1 MNNVDVPDAAGLP
14 RQDAPT
20 TRHAPPASEGLLA
33 GSAKQVH
40 RDVRRRHAHPGTP
53 GPRALVTTEQLIEA
67 AVTQMDATSAPDIA
81 KTIPGVSTDGADV
94 RVIIGRARAALGRNA
109 EFYVD
114 AHRAAI
120 ELALVNQDA
129 KSLAVAAGA
138 AQWAIQRIAE
148 GDKRIVDPDK
158 MEPAAPAL
166 NIGIAIGGVPQPAH
180 IALPPADDDVLDAEV
195 DS

>member
-1 MNNVDVPDAAGLP
+1 MNDVDVPAEAGLP

-40 RDVRRRHAHPGTP
+40 RDVRRRHAHPGKP
-53 GPRALVTTEQLIEA
+53 GPKSLATTAQLVEA
-67 AVTQMDATSAPDIA
+67 AVTQMDATPAPDIA
-81 KTIPGVSTDGADV
+81 KTIPGVSTGGEAV
-94 RVIIGRARAALGRNA
+94 RVVIGRAREALGRNA
-109 EFYVD
+109 EFYVN
-114 AHRAAI
+114 AHREAIEAAI
-120 ELALVNQDA
+120 VNGDA

-138 AQWAIQRIAE
+138 SQWAIQRIAE

-166 NIGIAIGGVPQPAH
+166 NIGIAIGGVPQSVQA
-180 IALPPADDDVLDAEV
+180 ALPSADDVLDAEV